1 MCASQLHRC
10 ITDARLLLCV
20 QAQDAA
26 ADVRARWQLSLQLE
40 FEARCAVR
48 GAALR
53 DAAAGTAGAPGGAA
67 PGFAAAA
74 LRAARGWRE
83 ALERASDA
91 AAADAYGRHRDAW
104 GGRAHVAPPAPHP
117 PPMQ

>member
-1 MCASQLHRC
+1 M
-10 ITDARLLLCV
+10 
-20 QAQDAA
+20 
-26 ADVRARWQLSLQLE
+26 RARWQLSLQLE

-53 DAAAGTAGAPGGAA
+53 DASGAA
-67 PGFAAAA
+67 AGFAAAA

-117 PPMQ
+117 PPMH

>member
-1 MCASQLHRC
+1 M
-10 ITDARLLLCV
+10 

-40 FEARCAVR
+40 FEAACVVR

-53 DAAAGTAGAPGGAA
+53 DADVAQQGGAA
-67 PGFAAAA
+67 ASFAAAA

-117 PPMQ
+117 PPVQ

>member
-1 MCASQLHRC
+1 VLL
-10 ITDARLLLCV
+10 RL

-53 DAAAGTAGAPGGAA
+53 DAAAVGAGAGAAGGAA
-67 PGFAAAA
+67 AGFAAAA

-104 GGRAHVAPPAPHP
+104 GGRAHVAPSAPHP

>member
-1 MCASQLHRC
+1 
-10 ITDARLLLCV
+10 
-20 QAQDAA
+20 
-26 ADVRARWQLSLQLE
+26 VRARWQLSLQLE
-40 FEARCAVR
+40 FEAACAVR

-53 DAAAGTAGAPGGAA
+53 DAAAHSTGFGGAA
-67 PGFAAAA
+67 AGFAAAA

-91 AAADAYGRHRDAW
+91 AAADAYGRYRDAW
-104 GGRAHVAPPAPHP
+104 GGKAHVAPPATHP